1 MNEKRLET
9 FIVILEVATSI
20 LKGLKKLRG
29 IFKTKKGAKP
39 PSFFYSSGS
48 DLHKKGKKLNIYF
61 TDI

>member
-29 IFKTKKGAKP
+29 IFKTKKGVKP
-39 PSFFYSSGS
+39 PSFFTPQEVIYT
-48 DLHKKGKKLNIYF
+48 KKERS
-61 TDI
+61 